1 MPYLK
6 SGDFKMI
13 GVGNYARH
21 KYAPET
27 QSCVEQGYNAYV
39 DLYWCM
45 AMTAGTDPGA
55 IAAAVAVAV
64 KSDTVAEIVADV
76 ASSSPLTLGPEGTKK
91 C

>member
-6 SGDFKMI
+6 SGGFKMI
-13 GVGNYARH
+13 GVGNYARQ

>member
-1 MPYLK
+1 
-6 SGDFKMI
+6 
-13 GVGNYARH
+13 
-21 KYAPET
+21 
-27 QSCVEQGYNAYV
+27 
-39 DLYWCM
+39 M

-91 C
+91 MLVDGIDNVKVLFGQ

>member
-27 QSCVEQGYNAYV
+27 QSCVEQGYSAYV
-39 DLYWCM
+39 DLYWFM
-45 AMTAGTDPGA
+45 A
-55 IAAAVAVAV
+55 IAAAVAAAV

-76 ASSSPLTLGPEGTKK
+76 ASRSPLTLGPEGTKK
-91 C
+91 Y

>member
-13 GVGNYARH
+13 GVGDYARH

-27 QSCVEQGYNAYV
+27 QSCVEQGYSAYV
-39 DLYWCM
+39 DLYWFM
-45 AMTAGTDPGA
+45 A
-55 IAAAVAVAV
+55 IAAAVAAAV

-76 ASSSPLTLGPEGTKK
+76 ASRSPLTLGPKGTKK
-91 C
+91 Y

>member
-13 GVGNYARH
+13 AVGNYARH

-39 DLYWCM
+39 DL
-45 AMTAGTDPGA
+45 
-55 IAAAVAVAV
+55 
-64 KSDTVAEIVADV
+64 
-76 ASSSPLTLGPEGTKK
+76 
-91 C
+91 